1 MKGIKKINLSE
12 GCLTMKHTLTI
23 SVSKKP
29 RADSIVNF
37 RSVSV
42 REKFLR
48 LLFGMPCKM
57 TILVPG
63 DSVEELSIHEVNEGA
78 GIG

>member
-1 MKGIKKINLSE
+1 
-12 GCLTMKHTLTI
+12 MKHTLKI

-29 RADSIVNF
+29 RADSVVNF

-42 REKFLR
+42 SEKFLR

-63 DSVEELSIHEVNEGA
+63 DSVEELSIHEINKEASVG
-78 GIG
+78 

>member
-1 MKGIKKINLSE
+1 MKGIKKSAFRK
-12 GCLTMKHTLTI
+12 GRLTMKHTLTI

-37 RSVSV
+37 RSISL
-42 REKFLR
+42 RERFLR
-48 LLFGMPCKM
+48 LLFGIPCKM

-63 DSVEELSIHEVNEGA
+63 DSVEKLSICEVNKEGR
-78 GIG
+78 G

>member
-1 MKGIKKINLSE
+1 
-12 GCLTMKHTLTI
+12 MKHTLTI

-48 LLFGMPCKM
+48 LLFGMPCRM

-63 DSVEELSIHEVNEGA
+63 DSVEELSIQEVREGA
-78 GIG
+78 GVG

>member
-1 MKGIKKINLSE
+1 
-12 GCLTMKHTLTI
+12 MKHTLKI

-29 RADSIVNF
+29 RADSIINF

-48 LLFGMPCKM
+48 LLFGMPCKI

-63 DSVEELSIHEVNEGA
+63 DSVEELSIHEFKA
-78 GIG
+78 GHDAARHCSPMQQGKEASVG

>member
-1 MKGIKKINLSE
+1 
-12 GCLTMKHTLTI
+12 MKHTLTI

-37 RSVSV
+37 RSI
-42 REKFLR
+42 LR
-48 LLFGMPCKM
+48 LLFGIPYKM

-63 DSVEELSIHEVNEGA
+63 DSVEKLSICEVNKEGRE
-78 GIG
+78 

>member
-1 MKGIKKINLSE
+1 
-12 GCLTMKHTLTI
+12 MKHTLKI

-63 DSVEELSIHEVNEGA
+63 DSVEELSIHEVNEGV

>member
-1 MKGIKKINLSE
+1 
-12 GCLTMKHTLTI
+12 MKHTLKI

-29 RADSIVNF
+29 RADSVVNF

-48 LLFGMPCKM
+48 LLFGMLCKM

-63 DSVEELSIHEVNEGA
+63 DSVEELSIHEVNKEASVG
-78 GIG
+78 

>member
-1 MKGIKKINLSE
+1 
-12 GCLTMKHTLTI
+12 MKHILKI

-29 RADSIVNF
+29 RADGIVNF

-42 REKFLR
+42 REKLLR

-63 DSVEELSIHEVNEGA
+63 DSVEELSIHEVKEGA
-78 GIG
+78 SQ

>member
-1 MKGIKKINLSE
+1 
-12 GCLTMKHTLTI
+12 MKHTLKI
-23 SVSKKP
+23 SVSKKAS
-29 RADSIVNF
+29 ADSIVNF

-42 REKFLR
+42 REKLLR

-63 DSVEELSIHEVNEGA
+63 DSVEELSIHKVNKEA

>member
-1 MKGIKKINLSE
+1 MKGIKKSAFLK
-12 GCLTMKHTLTI
+12 GRLTMKHTLTI

>member
-1 MKGIKKINLSE
+1 
-12 GCLTMKHTLTI
+12 MKHTLKI

-29 RADSIVNF
+29 RVDSIVNF

-63 DSVEELSIHEVNEGA
+63 DSVEELSIHEVNKEA
-78 GIG
+78 GVG

>member
-1 MKGIKKINLSE
+1 
-12 GCLTMKHTLTI
+12 MKHTLKI

-37 RSVSV
+37 HSVSV

-63 DSVEELSIHEVNEGA
+63 DSVEELSIHEVGEEA

>member
-1 MKGIKKINLSE
+1 MKGIKNQPFGKDDKDETYFENQ
-12 GCLTMKHTLTI
+12 CF
-23 SVSKKP
+23 KKP
-29 RADSIVNF
+29 RADSVVNF

-42 REKFLR
+42 SEKFLR

-63 DSVEELSIHEVNEGA
+63 DSVEELSIHEVNKEASVG
-78 GIG
+78 

>member
-1 MKGIKKINLSE
+1 
-12 GCLTMKHTLTI
+12 MKHTLTI

-63 DSVEELSIHEVNEGA
+63 DSVEELSIHE
-78 GIG
+78 

>member
-1 MKGIKKINLSE
+1 
-12 GCLTMKHTLTI
+12 MKHTLKI

-63 DSVEELSIHEVNEGA
+63 DSVELSIHEVNEGA